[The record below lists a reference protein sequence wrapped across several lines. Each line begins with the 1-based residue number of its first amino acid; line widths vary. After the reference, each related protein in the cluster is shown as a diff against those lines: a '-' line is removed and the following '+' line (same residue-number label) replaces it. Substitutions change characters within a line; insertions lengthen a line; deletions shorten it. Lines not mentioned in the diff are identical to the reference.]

1 MEQTLFLYLQT
12 LEKPMRYFLVMVMFF
27 FCSNQ
32 TYSQNF
38 EIGPFIGGANY
49 IGDVGNS
56 TYINP
61 QDLVFGG
68 LVKWNR
74 SDRHAF
80 RFSLLYANIE
90 ADDARSND
98 TRRQQ
103 RGYSFKNTIM
113 EASLGLEFTFWE
125 WDLHSN
131 TYQSTP
137 YLYTGINYYFSN
149 HFMLTNNAYSQ
160 PNVLKKAGNNW
171 EFSIPLVMGYKQTI
185 NSFLA
190 GGIEIGARYTF
201 TDNLDGSQPSEVDP
215 DYRLKDFGNR
225 NTTDWYVF
233 TGIYFTINFGSRS
246 CYNEY

>member
-1 MEQTLFLYLQT
+1 
-12 LEKPMRYFLVMVMFF
+12 MRYIVVMVLMFF
-27 FCSNQ
+27 FGNQ
-32 TYSQNF
+32 AYSQNF

-56 TYINP
+56 TYIRPSN
-61 QDLVFGG
+61 LVFGG

-80 RFSLLYANIE
+80 RLSLLYAEIE
-90 ADDARSND
+90 ADDANSHD

-103 RGYSFKNTIM
+103 RGYSFSNTIA

-125 WDLHSN
+125 WDLHAN

-137 YLYTGINYYFSN
+137 YLYTGINYYHAK
-149 HFMLTNNAYSQ
+149 HFMLRNRAYTNPAN
-160 PNVLKKAGNNW
+160 NELEEAGNNW
-171 EFSIPLVMGYKQTI
+171 EFSVPLVMGYKQTLT
-185 NSFLA
+185 NFMA

-201 TDNLDGSQPSEVDP
+201 TDNLDGSQPSEVNGE
-215 DYRLKDFGNR
+215 YNLWNFGNS

-233 TGIYFTINFGSRS
+233 TGIYLTFNFGRGAD
-246 CYNEY
+246 CFNKY

>member
-1 MEQTLFLYLQT
+1 
-12 LEKPMRYFLVMVMFF
+12 MRYLVVMVLIAL
-27 FCSNQ
+27 CGNQ

-49 IGDVGNS
+49 IGDVGNT

-61 QDLVFGG
+61 NTPVFGG

-74 SDRHAF
+74 SDRHSF
-80 RFSLLYANIE
+80 RFSLLYAKLE
-90 ADDARSND
+90 ADDAKSNEG
-98 TRRQQ
+98 RRLQ
-103 RGYSFKNTIM
+103 RGYSFSNTLA

-137 YLYTGINYYFSN
+137 YLYSGINYYFAK
-149 HFMLTNNAYSQ
+149 HYMLKNRAYTNPRANELQ
-160 PNVLKKAGNNW
+160 EAGNNW
-171 EFSIPLVMGYKQTI
+171 EFSIPLVMGYKQTL
-185 NSFLA
+185 NNFMA

-201 TDNLDGSQPSEVDP
+201 TDNLDGSQPSEVDG
-215 DYRLKDFGNR
+215 DYNLYDFGNR

-233 TGIYFTINFGSRS
+233 TGIYLTFNFGRGSD
-246 CYNEY
+246 CFNKY

>member
-1 MEQTLFLYLQT
+1 
-12 LEKPMRYFLVMVMFF
+12 MRYFVVMVLMFL
-27 FCSNQ
+27 CSNQ

-61 QDLVFGG
+61 KDPVFGG
-68 LVKWNR
+68 LLKWNR

-80 RFSLLYANIE
+80 RFSLLYAKIE
-90 ADDARSND
+90 ADDRRSDD

-103 RGYSFKNTIM
+103 RGYSFSNQIM

-137 YLYTGINYYFSN
+137 YLYTGLNYYFSN
-149 HFMLTNNAYSQ
+149 HYMLSNNAYTR
-160 PNVLKKAGNNW
+160 PNVLEKAGNNW
-171 EFSIPLVMGYKQTI
+171 EFSIPMVFGYKQTL

-190 GGIEIGARYTF
+190 GGIELGARYTF

-215 DYRLKDFGNR
+215 EYRLRDFGNP

-233 TGIYFTINFGSRS
+233 TGIYLTLNFGSRS
-246 CYNEY
+246 CYNQY